1 MSDATTQEIK
11 SKIDIAEYLRGF
23 ITLIPAGKNFKAVCP
38 FHKEKTPSF
47 MVSPDRQ
54 TWHCFGACNTGG
66 DIFTF
71 LMKYENLEF
80 FEALKVL
87 AEKAG
92 VELKH
97 ADPAEQRQ
105 FGVLYDINSI
115 AKNFF
120 MDELALPGVAKSA
133 RDYLQIRGLKP
144 EILHEFEIGFALN
157 KPDALVLHLIHKGVN
172 VADIERSGL
181 AFKADRGGYMDRF
194 RGRIMFPIANHFGK
208 TVGFTGRVLP
218 EFDTGTM
225 GKYVNSPETAI
236 FKKSKL
242 LYGFYKTKNAI
253 REANTALLV
262 EGQMDFLM
270 SYQDG
275 VKNVVATSGTALTSD
290 HLTVLRKYADKLILS
305 FDSDSAGATAADRAI
320 HLADASDF
328 AGVIAGRP
336 MNPSSELAFTLAA
349 ASDFEVNVFMLP
361 QDAKDPAEVVEKYPG
376 TLSSLIQK
384 AVPMMEFYIEHFLK
398 DGINKKS
405 VRLVLGKIKQ
415 LSSALDRSTYL
426 RLLANRSSFS
436 EKDLSEE
443 MEQLKTEAQPA
454 VRGTDVSGEV
464 LVLPPE
470 KHTRWGTIAE
480 HLITLAIS
488 KSTLPALL
496 PQRQYFP
503 DRYQKVFDALQDPA
517 ILTDPA
523 LTAFVNTLSLK
534 AGSDL
539 PHDETILTKEL
550 HREYLKEQIEELQK
564 SIIHAEQTGRDA
576 TEFIKKV
583 DVLSRELHN

>member
-1 MSDATTQEIK
+1 MNDTTQEIK
-11 SKIDIAEYLRGF
+11 SKIDIVDFLRGY

-92 VELKH
+92 VELKR

-105 FGVLYDINSI
+105 FGVLYDINNI

-120 MDELALPGVAKSA
+120 MDELSLPGGTKSA
-133 RDYLQIRGLKP
+133 KDYLQVRGLKP
-144 EILHEFEIGFALN
+144 ATLHEFEIGFAPN

-181 AFKADRGGYMDRF
+181 TFKADRGGYMDRF

-218 EFDTGTM
+218 EFDTGTA

-242 LYGFYKTKNAI
+242 LYGFYKTKSAI

-275 VKNVVATSGTALTSD
+275 VKNVVATSGTALTPD
-290 HLTVLRKYADKLILS
+290 HLAVLGKYAETAILC
-305 FDSDSAGATAADRAI
+305 FDRDEAGLTASERAI
-320 HLADASDF
+320 DLVHQFDF
-328 AGVIAGRP
+328 DTKV
-336 MNPSSELAFTLAA
+336 LL
-349 ASDFEVNVFMLP
+349 LP
-361 QDAKDPAEVVEKYPG
+361 ETMKDPAEVVEKKPG
-376 TLSSLIQK
+376 LLAELVKASLPAIQFYFERYLSNSFDKK
-384 AVPMMEFYIEHFLK
+384 AV
-398 DGINKKS
+398 
-405 VRLVLGKIKQ
+405 RAVLLKIKK
-415 LSSALDRSTYL
+415 LPSALDRNVWTKSLSERTG
-426 RLLANRSSFS
+426 FP

-443 MEQLKTEAQPA
+443 MAELKAEPEPAWRGANIPSEA
-454 VRGTDVSGEV
+454 TI
-464 LVLPPE
+464 LPSE
-470 KHTRWGTIAE
+470 KNTRWGMIAE

-488 KSTLPALL
+488 KNTLPMLL

-503 DRYQKVFDALQDPA
+503 DRYQKVFDALQDPM
-517 ILTDPA
+517 ILTDPMLA
-523 LTAFVNTLSLK
+523 AFVNTLSLK
-534 AGSDL
+534 AGNDL
-539 PHDETILTKEL
+539 PHDEVILTKEL
-550 HREYLKEQIEELQK
+550 RREYLKEKIEELQK
-564 SIIHAEQTGRDA
+564 RVTLSEKTGRDA
-576 TEFIKKV
+576 TEFIKEV
-583 DVLSRELHN
+583 DLLSRELHN

>member
-11 SKIDIAEYLRGF
+11 SKIDIAEFLRGY

-92 VELKH
+92 VELRR

-120 MDELALPGVAKSA
+120 MDELGTAKGA
-133 RDYLQIRGLKP
+133 KEYLENRSLKSTT
-144 EILHEFEIGFALN
+144 LHEFEIGFAPN
-157 KPDALVLHLIHKGVN
+157 KPDALVLHLIHKGVS
-172 VADIERSGL
+172 VSDIERSGL

-194 RGRIMFPIANHFGK
+194 RGRVMFPIANHFGK

-218 EFDTGTM
+218 EFDTGTA

-253 REANTALLV
+253 REANTVLLV

-275 VKNVVATSGTALTSD
+275 VKNVVATSGTALTPD
-290 HLTVLRKYADKLILS
+290 HLTVLRKYAETAVLC
-305 FDSDSAGATAADRAI
+305 FDRDEAG
-320 HLADASDF
+320 
-328 AGVIAGRP
+328 
-336 MNPSSELAFTLAA
+336 LAA
-349 ASDFEVNVFMLP
+349 AERAIDLVHQFDFDTKVLYLP
-361 QDAKDPAEVVEKYPG
+361 DTAKDPAEVVEKNPG
-376 TLSSLIQK
+376 LLIELVKTSLPAMQFYFERYLGNAMDKK
-384 AVPMMEFYIEHFLK
+384 AI
-398 DGINKKS
+398 
-405 VRLVLGKIKQ
+405 RAVLTKIKK
-415 LSSALDRSTYL
+415 LPSALDRNVWTKS
-426 RLLANRSSFS
+426 LAERTGFP

-443 MEQLKTEAQPA
+443 MAGLKSEPEP
-454 VRGTDVSGEV
+454 VLRGSG
-464 LVLPPE
+464 LPDSLPSDITALPPE
-470 KHTRWGTIAE
+470 KHTRWGMIAE

-488 KSTLPALL
+488 KSTLPSLL

-503 DRYQKVFDALQDPA
+503 TRYQKVFDALQDPI

-523 LTAFVNTLSLK
+523 MTAFINTLSLK
-534 AGSDL
+534 AGSGL
-539 PHDETILTKEL
+539 PHDETILVKEL
-550 HREYLKEQIEELQK
+550 HREYLKEKIETLQK
-564 SIIHAEQTGRDA
+564 KIVHAEKINVDA
-576 TEFIKKV
+576 SEFMKEI
-583 DVLSRELHN
+583 DLLSRELHN